1 MKYLKPKVFKP
12 SEKEVKDAMNKIS
25 VYLSPDKL
33 IGSSDYP
40 ELKIRGKRNKI
51 S

>member
-1 MKYLKPKVFKP
+1 MKYPKPKVFKP
-12 SEKEVKDAMNKIS
+12 TEKDVKEAMNK
-25 VYLSPDKL
+25 VAEHLSNNKL

-40 ELKIRGKRNKI
+40 ELKVRGKRKTN